1 MPSSSNSSS
10 RKKKGSTVEDALEQK
25 LRKKKQQEKS
35 YQDKL
40 EAKIK
45 QKQKVAYNNDDDEEE
60 KLEEGMLSDEY
71 GYKNDLSGRDS
82 TTSSKKKRKKKKKPS
97 SSSLDG
103 SNKSVDNDGQPL
115 FTRGGGDVR
124 NKPPPSLEDIEKARN
139 LQQNASDD
147 PLRRAEAEA
156 EQNKK
161 KVNPKFAD
169 LHETGQWGGLN
180 KWEKYGICLLTLGVI
195 GVAIWLGIQF
205 GGGGGDGDGGET
217 GGNANTGP
225 QTRSPTL
232 SPSAKPTL
240 APTVTGY
247 RLTTGLSMMKKI
259 SPSIALPN
267 NPEALKGAKTRSGST
282 PQMLAAE
289 FILYDDARKLSVRD
303 PTFLERYALAVFYF
317 ANGGCS
323 GDWITRTNWMD
334 PVNATD
340 HCGVAGGKG
349 KWHGV
354 FCSLKGRVTE
364 IKMNSNYVTWKLP
377 REFVAFTELSTL
389 EVSDNRMVGELPSE
403 AISMPKL
410 FTLLLNNNDFEGV
423 FPFDVVK
430 QGAASLDTLWIQ
442 ENSKLVGSIPTSF
455 CSLGSITLDCA
466 NFQPQPVYVSADS
479 SETTFEAD
487 CLAEP
492 EGVSP
497 REYTC
502 NTGVGVP
509 IEKPADAP
517 VPAPRICGTPAAGT

>member
-1 MPSSSNSSS
+1 MPSNSDNNNSSS
-10 RKKKGSTVEDALEQK
+10 RKKGSTVEDALEQK
-25 LRKKKQQEKS
+25 LRKKKQQEKA

-40 EAKIK
+40 EAKIR
-45 QKQKVAYNNDDDEEE
+45 QKQKAAYNNNDDDEEE
-60 KLEEGMLSDEY
+60 KLEEGMLADEY
-71 GYKNDLSGRDS
+71 GYENDASGRSGGRS
-82 TTSSKKKRKKKKKPS
+82 TTSSKKKRKKKKP

-103 SNKSVDNDGQPL
+103 STKSTNNDGQPL

-124 NKPPPSLEDIEKARN
+124 NKPPPTLEDIEKAR
-139 LQQNASDD
+139 QSAAATD
-147 PLRRAEAEA
+147 PLRQAEAQA

-161 KVNPKFAD
+161 KLNPKFAD
-169 LHETGQWGGLN
+169 LQETGQWGGLN

-205 GGGGGDGDGGET
+205 GGGGGGEET
-217 GGNANTGP
+217 GENANTGP
-225 QTRSPTL
+225 QTRAPTMSPSMTPTL
-232 SPSAKPTL
+232 S
-240 APTVTGY
+240 PTVTGY
-247 RLTTGLSMMKKI
+247 RLTTGFSMMKEI
-259 SPSIALPN
+259 SPSISLPN

-289 FILYDDARKLSVRD
+289 FILYDDAQKLSVRD
-303 PTFLERYALAVFYF
+303 PTFLERYALAVFYY

-323 GDWITRTNWMD
+323 GDWITTTNWMD
-334 PVNATD
+334 PVNATN
-340 HCGVAGGKG
+340 HCGVAGGNG

-354 FCSLKGRVTE
+354 FCSLQGRVTE
-364 IKMNSNYVTWKLP
+364 IKMNGNYVTWKLP

-389 EVSDNRMVGELPSE
+389 EVSDNRMVGELPTE

-423 FPFDVVK
+423 FPFDAVK
-430 QGAASLDTLWIQ
+430 QGAESLDTLWIQ
-442 ENSKLVGSIPTSF
+442 ENSKLSGSVPTSF

-466 NFQPQPVYVSADS
+466 NFQPQPVYVSPDS
-479 SETTFEAD
+479 TETTFVND

-502 NTGVGVP
+502 NAEVGVP
-509 IEKPADAP
+509 IEKAADAP